1 MDEKSRIT
9 GDCYVRIC
17 GSRGLKCPR
26 PPDHED
32 ELIDGLDFVGVA
44 SYLAE
49 ADEANVNLFI

>member
-26 PPDHED
+26 PPDQHGVVEGISD
-32 ELIDGLDFVGVA
+32 AGLQAFPVA
-44 SYLAE
+44 FAL
-49 ADEANVNLFI
+49 DRG